1 MLLTKEERRKKV
13 MSRKKLFLV
22 SLLSLMVVLILSGW
36 VEQVQSQPKYPE
48 RAIDLICPYGAGGA
62 TDTNARIVADW
73 LKRKWGVPINV
84 INKPGGMT
92 IPGNVEVYNATPD
105 GYTLLADC
113 QSSSGMLEVSG
124 VKLPFKVMDRT
135 FVAFYVFSQSVFAVP
150 SKTTMKNLKDL
161 EAEIKRDPENFT
173 WASYGRGSSPDLEF
187 RGFLKEIGWDISK
200 TKPVAMTGAA
210 EAVRLISG
218 GHVKLGISSVVSYLP
233 PIQAGTVRAVAMR
246 GASRHPFLPDV
257 PTCIEQGYPYT
268 GNLPL
273 WWAGVSG
280 PPNLPAHV
288 VDAWDK
294 ALQEIF
300 KEPAFTSKI
309 KELGGVP
316 TYVNSTDARKHVE
329 KEIQV
334 AKELWGEK

>member
-1 MLLTKEERRKKV
+1 MCKK
-13 MSRKKLFLV
+13 KGLF
-22 SLLSLMVVLILSGW
+22 LLSLLWVAVFLMLSAW

-92 IPGNVEVYNATPD
+92 IPGNVEVYSATPD

-113 QSSSGMLEVSG
+113 QSSCGMLEVSG

-135 FVAFYVFSQSVFAVP
+135 FIAFYLFSQSVFAVP

-161 EAEIKRDPENFT
+161 EAEIKKDPENFT
-173 WASYGRGSSPDLEF
+173 WGSFGRGSSPDFEF

-200 TKPVAMTGAA
+200 TKPVAMKGAA
-210 EAVRLISG
+210 EAVRLVSG
-218 GHVKLGISSVVSYLP
+218 GHVKLAIASVVSFLP
-233 PIQAGTVRAVAMR
+233 PIQAGTARAVAMR
-246 GASRHPFLPDV
+246 GAGRHPFLQDV
-257 PTCIEQGYPYT
+257 PTCIEQGYAYT

-280 PPNLPAHV
+280 PPNLPSHV
-288 VDAWDK
+288 VDTWNK

-300 KEPAFTSKI
+300 RDPAFVSKM
-309 KELGGVP
+309 KDLGSVP
-316 TYVNSTDARKHVE
+316 TYVNSVDARKLVE
-329 KEIQV
+329 KEIQE
-334 AKELWGEK
+334 AKILWGEK